1 MHTSVDPH
9 WNFSIL
15 IRAEDSNT
23 FVLSIYDARSLKM
36 ALMCNIADELKDRP
50 TAYSHPRSGNLL
62 PQEREE
68 VGSMCKQ
75 LIDFGRADYLKRHGF
90 HCELKEFI
98 DKYYTLE
105 NCCLLAKKE

>member
-1 MHTSVDPH
+1 MVM
-9 WNFSIL
+9 
-15 IRAEDSNT
+15 
-23 FVLSIYDARSLKM
+23 FVASTNYVHVCSLKWHYT
-36 ALMCNIADELKDRP
+36 CNICRIIVDELKDRP

-68 VGSMCKQ
+68 VGNMCKQ
-75 LIDFGRADYLKRHGF
+75 LIDFGRADYLKTHGF